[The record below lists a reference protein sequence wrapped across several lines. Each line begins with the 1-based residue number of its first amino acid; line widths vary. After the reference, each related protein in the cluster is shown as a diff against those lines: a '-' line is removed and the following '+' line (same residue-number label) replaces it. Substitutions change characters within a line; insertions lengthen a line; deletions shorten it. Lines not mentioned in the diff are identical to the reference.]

1 MISHQQQQQQRA
13 AYDAAIADVNV
24 AAELVANAERAL
36 ERAIAGKL
44 SPRFVERR
52 ERELADAR
60 QLLAETRAAV
70 PPQPAPQPAGEPI
83 LVTVQ
88 GVEINLRGMSRKH
101 SRADMR
107 LMSFRE
113 WLDAMNVLTAA
124 CCAEL
129 ERL

>member
-60 QLLAETRAAV
+60 QLLAGAQHEHALAVDADRRDRETCERQRRYLARQMRAAR
-70 PPQPAPQPAGEPI
+70 AGRMTRE
-83 LVTVQ
+83 
-88 GVEINLRGMSRKH
+88 M
-101 SRADMR
+101 RA
-107 LMSFRE
+107 E
-113 WLDAMNVLTAA
+113 LDA
-124 CCAEL
+124 
-129 ERL
+129 ERRANAV